1 MILKRDIIGCASKI
15 VYGRAG
21 DQIQLLAIRG
31 DMFLVRNKAGVTFH
45 VRCADAC
52 ATGYVKKK

>member
-1 MILKRDIIGCASKI
+1 MILKRDIVGCASKI

-21 DQIQLLAIRG
+21 DQIKLLAIRG
-31 DMFLVRNKAGVTFH
+31 DMLLVQNKAGINFH

-52 ATGYVKKK
+52 VTGYVNKQ